1 MAKISAHDIFRE
13 VKDKIFNLKNKGE
26 LEIPIL
32 KDNFHVPTEDDI
44 LKVYWQGEDKITVA
58 FKGKKRLIPCPITTQ
73 NDEYIARCI
82 MQGFAQICLNRNESK
97 ERKTISKEDAINVM
111 ENTIT
116 RLVNEGLMEIDN
128 SDNAGETEEEEKE
141 YHFIWDNDKIILRIL
156 HEMCGN
162 CSNYVTC
169 DIDRYCAYVDFGDLY
184 IIVDMNDDGYIYVS
198 KVEGSVLD
206 DKKKS
211 AEIWKEVGECINKIN
226 NFNHKLTDLHY
237 GSRNAFESKLRES
250 KLFRN
255 NQNYSHFAINKTT
268 NKIVNG
274 WDYRSYDPQE
284 LKQFKNDYFTTD
296 LVDYGLNPKEY
307 KIYTDKYLRKNGID
321 PDDNNNWANS

>member
-1 MAKISAHDIFRE
+1 MTKISAHDIFRE
-13 VKDKIFNLKNKGE
+13 VKDEIFNLKNKGE

-32 KDNFHVPTEDDI
+32 KDNFHVPTEDNI
-44 LKVYWQGEDKITVA
+44 LKAYWQGEDKITVA

-97 ERKTISKEDAINVM
+97 EQKTISKEDAINVM

-128 SDNAGETEEEEKE
+128 SDDAGETEEEEKE

-307 KIYTDKYLRKNGID
+307 KIYTNKYLRKNGID

>member
-1 MAKISAHDIFRE
+1 
-13 VKDKIFNLKNKGE
+13 
-26 LEIPIL
+26 
-32 KDNFHVPTEDDI
+32 
-44 LKVYWQGEDKITVA
+44 
-58 FKGKKRLIPCPITTQ
+58 
-73 NDEYIARCI
+73 
-82 MQGFAQICLNRNESK
+82 
-97 ERKTISKEDAINVM
+97 M

-128 SDNAGETEEEEKE
+128 SDDAGETEEEEKE

-307 KIYTDKYLRKNGID
+307 KIYTNKYLRKNGID